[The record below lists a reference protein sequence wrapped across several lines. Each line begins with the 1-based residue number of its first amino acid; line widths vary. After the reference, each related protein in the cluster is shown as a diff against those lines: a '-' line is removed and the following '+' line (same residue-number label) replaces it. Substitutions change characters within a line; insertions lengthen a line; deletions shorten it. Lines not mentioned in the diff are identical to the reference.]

1 MGAPADEVGGYRSR
15 GSPAGAGVSW
25 NRRGCGFV
33 LPCVTPAETAMSGKR
48 VVTIVGTASLDPTM
62 NVRSPGREPWYL
74 VILAIAALAV
84 VVGCGEASPD
94 TPAAS
99 TADGETESMM
109 TDNERL
115 EDALRRHAAAL
126 SVEIGDRTPFQP
138 EKLARAADYIRG
150 VFEQTGLEV
159 TEQAYDYHD
168 VRVANLIAEPAG
180 AATTAPY
187 YLIGAHY
194 ETVPGTPG
202 ADDTASGVAVLLELA
217 RRIAARTP
225 PVPLRFAAFTL
236 EEPPAHATRFQGSRV
251 FVKELAD
258 SGGRVLG
265 AIILEMVGFTAP
277 KQAYPVFLHWAG
289 YPKEG
294 NFIGVVGNWRS
305 RRFGRAVLRGLRKNP
320 RLPVESLF
328 VPLNGWVLPDTRLSD
343 HASFWDRG
351 WPALMITD
359 TAFFRNPNYHTS
371 HDTFGTLD
379 FAFMA
384 ELVRSLEHALD
395 ELPSAR

>member
-1 MGAPADEVGGYRSR
+1 MTARPQARTS
-15 GSPAGAGVSW
+15 S
-25 NRRGCGFV
+25 GFV
-33 LPCVTPAETAMSGKR
+33 
-48 VVTIVGTASLDPTM
+48 IVAIA
-62 NVRSPGREPWYL
+62 V
-74 VILAIAALAV
+74 LAI
-84 VVGCGEASPD
+84 VVGCDEASAD
-94 TPAAS
+94 TPAAGH
-99 TADGETESMM
+99 GETESMM
-109 TDNERL
+109 ADNQRL

-126 SVEIGDRTPFQP
+126 SVDIGDRTPFRP

-150 VFEQTGLEV
+150 VFEQAGLDV
-159 TEQAYDYHD
+159 TEQAYDYHGLS
-168 VRVANLIAEPAG
+168 VANLIAAPAG
-180 AATTAPY
+180 AKSTAPY

-194 ETVPGTPG
+194 DTVPGTPG
-202 ADDTASGVAVLLELA
+202 ADDNASGIAVLLELA
-217 RRIAARTP
+217 RRIAARMP

-251 FVKELAD
+251 FVKDLAD

-277 KQAYPVFLHWAG
+277 RQAYPVFLHWAG
-289 YPKEG
+289 YPEKG

-320 RLPVESLF
+320 HLPVESLF

-343 HASFWDRG
+343 HAPFWDRG

-359 TAFFRNPNYHTS
+359 TAFFRNPNYHTGR
-371 HDTFGTLD
+371 DTFETLD

-384 ELVRSLEHALD
+384 ELVRSLESALD
-395 ELPSAR
+395 EIPPAR